1 MHSNG
6 AAYMIKLDHHDRAG
20 DCITSINEA
29 GSSIIHFDYMKGTD
43 EGKAGW
49 EFKKTLNTLD
59 VPIC

>member
-43 EGKAGW
+43 EGKA
-49 EFKKTLNTLD
+49 
-59 VPIC
+59 